1 MCLLGIISDSHQHDL
16 AAIVLQYGRGIPLFH
31 LPDCS
36 LGRLVPFQLHHQR
49 RKRGSALWQ
58 GYHIRDSFSGGKL
71 LHLQVLVYGSNVREL
86 DYIPQCL
93 FVIIVGLG
101 WGNPV

>member
-16 AAIVLQYGRGIPLFH
+16 AAIVLQYGRVIPLFH

-58 GYHIRDSFSGGKL
+58 VYHIRDSFSGGKL